1 MRTLFPFA
9 ILLFLLGKTVQAQEV
24 ALAYPVETINID
36 GNFSDWPA
44 SVNWYRMRHTY
55 QNDDESNEDFAAQFA
70 VAYNMPTQTLF
81 IAIKV
86 LDDDF
91 VGANGESH
99 TTQDHMLLYLDA
111 AHTIDGGTPMFY
123 VATDRILEV
132 HHKPGTFDTRNH
144 FLTKDKAQVARKR
157 MGNTLQYEW
166 KITMDDHIKP
176 DTSLGLDFMLIDHDT
191 GSDNE
196 TVLVWK
202 DGFGK
207 SYGSQKLGDVLLLD
221 QGAEAGKVKGK
232 LDLKSIGA
240 KETINSM
247 NIVSREKPEIW
258 LQATLDTTGYFQAF
272 LPVGEYELRPNR
284 RYTSPINSSGFN
296 QNTRKLEYGNMT
308 PFRIDAQETTVLDS
322 IQLKIISKPKIPT
335 IHSEGLPIESIST
348 NEIDAFVSDWKE
360 YWQIPAVSIVLIR
373 NNKVFFDKTIGVKS
387 NFKAEKVDHTTLFE
401 AASITKSVFAVIVLR
416 LAEKGLLDLDK
427 PLYHYLTF
435 PNIDKDERS
444 KLLTARIV
452 LGHRS
457 GLPNWAWGGPG
468 SWKGGGEIQ
477 LGFEPG
483 TQFGYSGEAFNYLGR
498 VVEKITGKSLQALYE
513 EEIEKPFGIKNSHFY
528 YTDAQ
533 EKRFALG
540 HTHQYPQIKEKE
552 RIASPASSLST
563 NAHLF
568 KNFVLNLMNE
578 KKMRKSSYELIYTP
592 YTVLKPEQKI
602 YDPETPQYI
611 SHGFF
616 VQDTPHGKLIAH
628 GGNNG
633 DYDCKFA
640 YNPDKKY
647 GYIVFTNS
655 NLGDEFVRA
664 LEQYLL
670 GSTE

>member
-232 LDLKSIGA
+232 LDLKSIEA

-335 IHSEGLPIESIST
+335 IHSEGLPIESVST

-427 PLYHYLTF
+427 PLYQYLTF

-468 SWKGGGEIQ
+468 SWKGGGEIR